1 MFSTSYA
8 PTANRAQ
15 FGAGTY
21 HQVATHT
28 MVAGASAHAL
38 VALLFDGFV
47 AAVNRARGAMR
58 ERNLQAKGRAI
69 GHALRIVD
77 EGLRG
82 ALNLDAGG
90 RLASDLDDL
99 YAYVGLRLTQ
109 ANLHND
115 ESALD
120 ECLRLIQPL
129 REAWAAIGARIPA
142 AVAPN

>member
-1 MFSTSYA
+1 MFNTSYA
-8 PTANRAQ
+8 PTANRVQ

-21 HQVATHT
+21 QQVGTQT
-28 MVAGASAHAL
+28 MVAGASAHGL

-58 ERNLQAKGRAI
+58 ERDLQAKGRAI

-82 ALNLDAGG
+82 ALNLEAGG
-90 RLASDLDDL
+90 RLAADLDDL
-99 YAYVGLRLTQ
+99 YAYVGLRLTR

-129 REAWAAIGARIPA
+129 RDAWAAIASQVHAGGAR
-142 AVAPN
+142 N

>member
-1 MFSTSYA
+1 MFSTSFA
-8 PTANRAQ
+8 PTPNRNP
-15 FGAGTY
+15 FGANAYQQVGT
-21 HQVATHT
+21 HV
-28 MVAGASAHAL
+28 MVAGASPHEL
-38 VALLFDGFV
+38 VGLLFDGFV

-58 ERNLQAKGRAI
+58 ERDPEAKGRAI

-90 RLASDLDDL
+90 RLASDLNDL
-99 YAYVGLRLTQ
+99 YAYVGVRLSR

-129 REAWAAIGARIPA
+129 RDAWAAIGGQAGAGAAR
-142 AVAPN
+142 N